1 MQIDGFIDAYLDHL
15 RVERAL
21 AKNTLESYGRDLSYF
36 AAHVGVDAE
45 PRSITAEMLARFVVA
60 RSKAGTSARSS
71 ARELSSL
78 RGFFK
83 FLLRERAIDAL
94 PTTLLE
100 SPKITRKLPIVVSEP
115 EMKRILDLPQ
125 TAKIRGARDLAMLS
139 LLYASG
145 LRVSE
150 LTGLRVQ
157 DLDRQAGFVSVLG
170 KGGKRRLVPVGEI
183 ALRHLFAYLED
194 VRPKL
199 DKQKSETFFL
209 GPSGKPLTRQAI
221 WKLVGRYSR
230 AAGVMRRISPHKFRH
245 SFATHLLAHGADLRA
260 VQAMLG
266 HADLAT
272 TEIYTHV
279 AEDHVARAHR
289 ASHPRGQ

>member
-1 MQIDGFIDAYLDHL
+1 MHLDGWIDAYLDHL

-21 AKNTLESYGRDLSYF
+21 SKNTLESYGRDLACF
-36 AAHVGVDAE
+36 AGQIGGDDDPKAVSPE
-45 PRSITAEMLARFVVA
+45 SLARFVIA
-60 RSKAGTSARSS
+60 RSRAGMSARSS

-83 FLLRERAIDAL
+83 FLLRERAIEAL
-94 PTTLLE
+94 PTALLE
-100 SPKITRKLPIVVSEP
+100 SPKLSRKLPIVATEN
-115 EMKRILDLPQ
+115 EMGRILALPEIEK
-125 TAKIRGARDLAMLS
+125 ARGARDRAMLH

-150 LTGLRVQ
+150 LTQLRVQ
-157 DLDRQAGFVSVLG
+157 DLDRATGIVSVLG
-170 KGGKRRLVPVGEI
+170 KGGKRRLVPVGEV
-183 ALRHLFAYLED
+183 AMQHLLSYFEH
-194 VRPKL
+194 VRPKAERG
-199 DKQKSETFFL
+199 KSEFFFL
-209 GPSGKPLTRQAI
+209 GPSGKPLTRQAV
-221 WKLVGRYSR
+221 WKLVGKYSR
-230 AAGVMRRISPHKFRH
+230 AAGITRRVSPHKFRH

-279 AEDHVARAHR
+279 AEDHVARVHR
-289 ASHPRGQ
+289 ASHPRG